1 MRVSILMSAALLV
14 CATTAAPRN
23 VVDGKTL
30 AKGSL
35 AHPIPP
41 AVDGVEVYGGQPI
54 PGVNDKP
61 HRDDGLPHPNP
72 GVGVGGSVP
81 AEPPKP
87 ASQDDGLPHPNPG
100 VGVGGSV
107 PAEH

>member
-1 MRVSILMSAALLV
+1 
-14 CATTAAPRN
+14 
-23 VVDGKTL
+23 
-30 AKGSL
+30 
-35 AHPIPP
+35 
-41 AVDGVEVYGGQPI
+41 
-54 PGVNDKP
+54 
-61 HRDDGLPHPNP
+61 
-72 GVGVGGSVP
+72 VGVGGSVP